1 MATIFD
7 KQKETGYFE
16 RLEIEGDENGLTINI
31 EEYSVELDLTESEE
45 LVNKL
50 SQWIRDVL

>member
-1 MATIFD
+1 MVTIFD

-16 RLEIEGDENGLTINI
+16 RLEIEGDESGLTISV
-31 EEYSVELDLTESEE
+31 EEYFVELDLTESEE

>member
-1 MATIFD
+1 MVTIFD
-7 KQKETGYFE
+7 KQKDTGYFE

>member
-1 MATIFD
+1 MIFD

-16 RLEIEGDENGLTINI
+16 SLEIEGDESGLTIRM

-45 LVNKL
+45 LVSKL
-50 SQWIRDVL
+50 SEWIRDVL

>member
-16 RLEIEGDENGLTINI
+16 RLEIEGDENGLTISI

>member
-1 MATIFD
+1 MATIYD
-7 KQKETGYFE
+7 KQKETGYCE
-16 RLEIEGDENGLTINI
+16 CLEIEGDENGLTIRM

>member
-1 MATIFD
+1 MIFD

-16 RLEIEGDENGLTINI
+16 SLEIEGDENGLTIRM

-45 LVNKL
+45 LVSKL
-50 SQWIRDVL
+50 SEWIRDVL

>member
-7 KQKETGYFE
+7 KQKDTGYFE